1 MRALVAETRIH
12 SGMGRQHRR
21 HIDGIGGIDGRAIV
35 CGRRAIYVPPM
46 ALYACNIRTT
56 VTGRTGE
63 DGNRDAINSRLLQVR
78 GIPLS
83 EKVTIELPDELSRR
97 ARKLAAVGNRH
108 LEDAVI
114 DRINRAVSE
123 PDVEVLPD
131 ERPGGFPDRQVCG
144 CLDTPHWSGIG
155 NSAGFGFPRASSTTA
170 VGASETRH
178 DRWNNGRAI
187 SERTW

>member
-1 MRALVAETRIH
+1 M
-12 SGMGRQHRR
+12 
-21 HIDGIGGIDGRAIV
+21 

-46 ALYACNIRTT
+46 ALYTCNIRTT

-63 DGNRDAINSRLLQVR
+63 DGNRDAIKSRLLQVR

-97 ARKLAAVGNRH
+97 ARKLASVGNRR

-123 PDVEVLPD
+123 PDVEVLPHD
-131 ERPGGFPDRQVCG
+131 ELLR
-144 CLDTPHWSGIG
+144 L
-155 NSAGFGFPRASSTTA
+155 
-170 VGASETRH
+170 
-178 DRWNNGRAI
+178 
-187 SERTW
+187 